1 MDIVTSIPVRLNRLE
16 SMAAFLES
24 VRGRVT
30 ARAYDNYVDGG
41 CLEGHDL
48 DDWLDAERELVI
60 KPAAAL
66 STDGKDLIVEMI
78 QLCQTIDLP
87 LSTASMPNSCATC
100 FGSLRPWRKCKI
112 HNSPKTIQD
121 RRIDASV
128 LNIKGT

>member
-1 MDIVTSIPVRLNRLE
+1 EFLQNFTFHSYARKGRGRHYARRINMDIVTSIPVRLNRLE

-78 QLCQTIDLP
+78 L
-87 LSTASMPNSCATC
+87 
-100 FGSLRPWRKCKI
+100 
-112 HNSPKTIQD
+112 
-121 RRIDASV
+121 
-128 LNIKGT
+128 